1 MKTSFFLAIW
11 SVDRVPQETEK
22 EGFWICCAALGVSR
36 FWWLDWFCSIS
47 GRCGSA
53 GFAVAVSFAFLLRF
67 LLLLCLDFALFTDT
81 QGDSLSCIGD
91 TPFTHSDICSCK
103 LVEVTGTH
111 SPSFGFWSS
120 LLISRMA
127 VKRLLF
133 SSRSELASCF
143 KMVWWDWQL
152 LQFVLKIFVLILQ
165 WWPAHLHKTRSLQI

>member
-1 MKTSFFLAIW
+1 MIFWW
-11 SVDRVPQETEK
+11 SSTRDRQRR
-22 EGFWICCAALGVSR
+22 ILSLLSCGVFR
-36 FWWLDWFCSIS
+36 FWWLDRFCSIG

-53 GFAVAVSFAFLLRF
+53 GFAVTVSFAFLLRC
-67 LLLLCLDFALFTDT
+67 LLVLCLDFALFSGT

-111 SPSFGFWSS
+111 FPSLGFWSS
-120 LLISRMA
+120 LLMSRMA

-143 KMVWWDWQL
+143 KMVWWDSNSCNLSW
-152 LQFVLKIFVLILQ
+152 
-165 WWPAHLHKTRSLQI
+165 RSLFSFCSDMTSSFA